1 MRKRAC
7 AVCLENC
14 LRLHGAEDEDDDEE
28 DASPIGS
35 SRAAKEE
42 DNTVAQTPSFLK
54 QMTEIAITSIMV
66 RVSKFPI
73 SSSVLFVS
81 TVWVCHHMTVG
92 NGDSS
97 VYESADLT
105 WNKDCVN
112 R

>member
-14 LRLHGAEDEDDDEE
+14 LRLHGAEDDDDDE

-42 DNTVAQTPSFLK
+42 DNTIAQTPSFLK
-54 QMTEIAITSIMV
+54 QMTEIAVTSIMV
-66 RVSKFPI
+66 SISKFPI

-81 TVWVCHHMTVG
+81 TVWVYHHVMPYSTIF
-92 NGDSS
+92 
-97 VYESADLT
+97 YEII
-105 WNKDCVN
+105 
-112 R
+112 